1 MIPFEEEASLTASEE
16 YAQELLESNWEN
28 VVRTTPGVKEDLEQ
42 KFPQVS
48 ETVSR
53 KIRED
58 TGVEFSD
65 IFRPGV
71 PDFLA
76 FDDRGNYKFVEVK
89 SGKDGLRH
97 SQLKWLRD
105 FSGISAEIWFAR
117 EREIEERLD
126 SENIQ
131 AYTFQD
137 RKGENSK
144 NKVVGERGSK
154 FLLELPKTFASILGI
169 EKENSV
175 DWRLKSKDELIL
187 DSR

>member
-1 MIPFEEEASLTASEE
+1 MIPFEEEASLTASEQ
-16 YAQELLESNWEN
+16 YARKLLESNWEN
-28 VVRTTPGVKEDLEQ
+28 VVRTTPGILEDLEQ

-58 TGVEFSD
+58 VGREVSNV
-65 IFRPGV
+65 FRPGV

-76 FDDRGNYKFVEVK
+76 FNGKGEYRFVEVK

-105 FSGISAEIWFAR
+105 FSGINAEIWFT
-117 EREIEERLD
+117 EREVEEKLD
-126 SENIQ
+126 TENIQ

-137 RKGENSK
+137 RKAENSG
-144 NKVVGERGSK
+144 NKIREETGSK
-154 FLLELPKTFASILGI
+154 LLVELPQTLASILGLS
-169 EKENSV
+169 KEDSV
-175 DWRLKSKDELIL
+175 EWRLKSKDELIL
-187 DSR
+187 DSK